1 MAWITVAGLVGK
13 VYRPDRSGCPPLK
26 HACRNCFSC
35 QGCDENRCRVCRNE
49 TPLAAIPHPPHR
61 VCRRHTDRDQGNGS
75 GAIGLALLYKARF
88 RC

>member
-35 QGCDENRCRVCRNE
+35 QGCDENRCRVCRND
-49 TPLAAIPHPPHR
+49 PPRDHPPPPR

-75 GAIGLALLYKARF
+75 GTIGLALLYKARF